1 VRRPDELVGLWDSG
15 PYAYG
20 VMESSELALLPDG
33 TGWSTWSNVAGGME
47 LIRLTWRRLGAAV
60 IRIREIDL
68 TSGSWEPDRRN
79 CIITG
84 QPSSPLNEEILLRYE
99 LVRETPPLAS
109 APMLAIKFDR
119 PFMFADAYAL
129 ARSDVV
135 PTDLPAVVS

>member
-1 VRRPDELVGLWDSG
+1 VGRPDELVGLWDSG

-47 LIRLTWRRLGAAV
+47 LIRLVWHRLGRAA
-60 IRIREIDL
+60 IYIREIEL
-68 TSGSWEPDRRN
+68 TSGSWEPDRKG
-79 CIITG
+79 CIITD
-84 QPSSPLNEEILLRYE
+84 QPSRPLSEEIRLRYE

-109 APMLAIKFDR
+109 DPMQAIKLDR

-129 ARSDVV
+129 VRRDVV
-135 PTDLPAVVS
+135 PTDMPTAVR

>member
-1 VRRPDELVGLWDSG
+1 MVGLWDSG

-47 LIRLTWRRLGAAV
+47 LIRLAWRRLGPAV

-84 QPSSPLNEEILLRYE
+84 QPSRPLNEEILLRYE
-99 LVRETPPLAS
+99 LVRETPPLVS
-109 APMLAIKFDR
+109 DPMQAIKFDR
-119 PFMFADAYAL
+119 PFMFAEEYAL
-129 ARSDVV
+129 ARSHVV
-135 PTDLPAVVS
+135 PADMPAVVS